1 MARRPGLGKGLDALI
16 PSGLSDSGTN
26 RAARGASLVEIPVG
40 DLSPNP
46 NQPRVYFDEESLSD
60 LSASIREIGVLQPLL
75 VRQLADGSYQL
86 IAGERR
92 WRAAQRAG
100 LATVPAVVK
109 TTDDMSS
116 VEQALVENLHRQDL
130 APLEEAGAYQQL
142 IDDFSL
148 THDDVAKRVGK
159 SRSSITN
166 SLRLLALPAAIQA
179 FLADGKL
186 SAGHA
191 KALLGTPDRAFQ
203 EQLARRAASE
213 GWSVRAIEEA
223 IRDRGGEGA
232 IAVVKPGKTD
242 DGTVTKLPPAGLLE
256 LENQISEYLSTR
268 VNVKMNSNKKGSVI
282 IEFAGLD
289 GVDVEHRPAGGLHRA
304 ADAVFR
310 AVLVDQAADG
320 AAGGVVDARDAT
332 GADGHEFLLR
342 LNGGQ
347 RGRQRQH
354 GGSEREAGSGGFQG
368 NGHAD
373 SL

>member
-46 NQPRVYFDEESLSD
+46 NQPRVHFDEESLSD

-232 IAVVKPGKTD
+232 TAVVKPGKTD
-242 DGTVTKLPPAGLLE
+242 DGTGGGTVTKLPPAGLLE

-268 VNVKMNSNKKGSVI
+268 VSVKMNSNKKGSVT

-289 GVDVEHRPAGGLHRA
+289 DLE
-304 ADAVFR
+304 
-310 AVLVDQAADG
+310 
-320 AAGGVVDARDAT
+320 
-332 GADGHEFLLR
+332 R
-342 LNGGQ
+342 LYYLMMG
-347 RGRQRQH
+347 
-354 GGSEREAGSGGFQG
+354 AGSVE
-368 NGHAD
+368 
-373 SL
+373 

>member
-1 MARRPGLGKGLDALI
+1 
-16 PSGLSDSGTN
+16 
-26 RAARGASLVEIPVG
+26 VEIPVG

-46 NQPRVYFDEESLSD
+46 NQPRVHFDEESLSD

-75 VRQLADGSYQL
+75 VRQLADGTYQL

-203 EQLARRAASE
+203 EQLARRAAAE

-232 IAVVKPGKTD
+232 TAVVKPGKTD
-242 DGTVTKLPPAGLLE
+242 DGSTSGGGTVTKLPPAGLLE

-268 VNVKMNSNKKGSVI
+268 VSVKMNSNKKGSVT

-289 GVDVEHRPAGGLHRA
+289 DLERLYYLMMGAGPVE
-304 ADAVFR
+304 
-310 AVLVDQAADG
+310 
-320 AAGGVVDARDAT
+320 
-332 GADGHEFLLR
+332 
-342 LNGGQ
+342 
-347 RGRQRQH
+347 
-354 GGSEREAGSGGFQG
+354 
-368 NGHAD
+368 
-373 SL
+373 

>member
-16 PSGLSDSGTN
+16 PSGFGDSGPDL
-26 RAARGASLVEIPVG
+26 AVRGAALVEIPVG

-46 NQPRVYFDEESLSD
+46 NQPRVHFDEESLGE
-60 LSASIREIGVLQPLL
+60 LAASIREIGVLQPLL

-100 LATVPAVVK
+100 LVTVPAVVK

-148 THDDVAKRVGK
+148 THDDVARRVGK

-166 SLRLLALPAAIQA
+166 SLRLLTLPVAIQA
-179 FLADGKL
+179 FLADGRL

-223 IRDRGGEGA
+223 IRDRGGEGST
-232 IAVVKPGKTD
+232 AVVKPGKTD
-242 DGTVTKLPPAGLLE
+242 DGSTVGGGDKVLKLPPAGLLE
-256 LENQISEYLSTR
+256 LESQISEHLSTR
-268 VNVKMNSNKKGSVI
+268 VNVKMNSNKKGSVT

-289 GVDVEHRPAGGLHRA
+289 DLE
-304 ADAVFR
+304 
-310 AVLVDQAADG
+310 
-320 AAGGVVDARDAT
+320 
-332 GADGHEFLLR
+332 R
-342 LNGGQ
+342 LYYLMMG
-347 RGRQRQH
+347 
-354 GGSEREAGSGGFQG
+354 AGSVE
-368 NGHAD
+368 
-373 SL
+373 

>member
-1 MARRPGLGKGLDALI
+1 
-16 PSGLSDSGTN
+16 
-26 RAARGASLVEIPVG
+26 VEIPVG

-46 NQPRVYFDEESLSD
+46 NQPRVHFDEESLSD
-60 LSASIREIGVLQPLL
+60 LAASIREIGVLQPLL

-203 EQLARRAASE
+203 EQLARRAAAE

-232 IAVVKPGKTD
+232 TAVVKPGKTD
-242 DGTVTKLPPAGLLE
+242 DGSTSGGGTVTKLPPAGLLE

-268 VNVKMNSNKKGSVI
+268 VSVKMNSNKKGSVT

-289 GVDVEHRPAGGLHRA
+289 DLERLYYLMMGAGPVE
-304 ADAVFR
+304 
-310 AVLVDQAADG
+310 
-320 AAGGVVDARDAT
+320 
-332 GADGHEFLLR
+332 
-342 LNGGQ
+342 
-347 RGRQRQH
+347 
-354 GGSEREAGSGGFQG
+354 
-368 NGHAD
+368 
-373 SL
+373 

>member
-1 MARRPGLGKGLDALI
+1 VARRPGLGKGLDALI
-16 PSGLSDSGTN
+16 PSGFSDSGTST
-26 RAARGASLVEIPVG
+26 AARGASLVEIPVG

-75 VRQLADGSYQL
+75 VRQLPDGSYQL

-92 WRAAQRAG
+92 WRAAQKAG
-100 LATVPAVVK
+100 LTTVPAVVK
-109 TTDDMSS
+109 TTDDMAS

-166 SLRLLALPAAIQA
+166 SLRLLTLPAAIQA
-179 FLADGKL
+179 FLADGRL

-191 KALLGTPDRAFQ
+191 KALLGSPDRAFQ
-203 EQLARRAASE
+203 EQLARRAATE

-223 IRDRGGEGA
+223 IRDRGGEA
-232 IAVVKPGKTD
+232 PTPTVEPGKSGGDSHTG
-242 DGTVTKLPPAGLLE
+242 GTVTKLPPAGLLE
-256 LENQISEYLSTR
+256 LESQISEYLSTR
-268 VNVKMNSNKKGSVI
+268 VSVKMNSNKKGSVT

-289 GVDVEHRPAGGLHRA
+289 DLERLYYLMMGAGPVE
-304 ADAVFR
+304 
-310 AVLVDQAADG
+310 
-320 AAGGVVDARDAT
+320 
-332 GADGHEFLLR
+332 
-342 LNGGQ
+342 
-347 RGRQRQH
+347 
-354 GGSEREAGSGGFQG
+354 
-368 NGHAD
+368 
-373 SL
+373 

>member
-16 PSGLSDSGTN
+16 PSGLSDSGTSTL
-26 RAARGASLVEIPVG
+26 ARGASLVEIPVG

-60 LSASIREIGVLQPLL
+60 LAASIREIGVLQPLL
-75 VRQLADGSYQL
+75 VRQLPDGSYQL

-203 EQLARRAASE
+203 EQLARRAAAE

-232 IAVVKPGKTD
+232 TAVVKPGKTD
-242 DGTVTKLPPAGLLE
+242 DGSTSGGGTVTKLPPAGLLE

-268 VNVKMNSNKKGSVI
+268 VSVKMNSNKKGSVT

-289 GVDVEHRPAGGLHRA
+289 DLE
-304 ADAVFR
+304 
-310 AVLVDQAADG
+310 
-320 AAGGVVDARDAT
+320 
-332 GADGHEFLLR
+332 R
-342 LNGGQ
+342 LYYLMMG
-347 RGRQRQH
+347 
-354 GGSEREAGSGGFQG
+354 AGSVE
-368 NGHAD
+368 
-373 SL
+373 

>member
-46 NQPRVYFDEESLSD
+46 NQPRVHFDEESLSD
-60 LSASIREIGVLQPLL
+60 LAASIREIGVLQPLL

-203 EQLARRAASE
+203 EQLARRAAAE

-232 IAVVKPGKTD
+232 TAVVKPGKTD
-242 DGTVTKLPPAGLLE
+242 DGSTSGGGTVTKLPPAGLLE

-268 VNVKMNSNKKGSVI
+268 VSVKMNSNKKGSVT

-289 GVDVEHRPAGGLHRA
+289 DLE
-304 ADAVFR
+304 
-310 AVLVDQAADG
+310 
-320 AAGGVVDARDAT
+320 
-332 GADGHEFLLR
+332 R
-342 LNGGQ
+342 LYYLMMG
-347 RGRQRQH
+347 
-354 GGSEREAGSGGFQG
+354 AGSVE
-368 NGHAD
+368 
-373 SL
+373 

>member
-16 PSGLSDSGTN
+16 PSGFSDSGTSTS
-26 RAARGASLVEIPVG
+26 ARGASLVEIPVG

-46 NQPRVYFDEESLSD
+46 HQPRVHFDEESLSD
-60 LSASIREIGVLQPLL
+60 LAASIRQIGVLQPLL
-75 VRQLADGSYQL
+75 VRQLPDGSYQL

-92 WRAAQRAG
+92 WRAAQQAG

-109 TTDDMSS
+109 TTDDMAS

-179 FLADGKL
+179 FLADGRL

-191 KALLGTPDRAFQ
+191 KALLGSPDRAFQ
-203 EQLARRAASE
+203 EQLARRAATE

-223 IRDRGGEGA
+223 IRDRGGEGST
-232 IAVVKPGKTD
+232 AVVASGKTD
-242 DGTVTKLPPAGLLE
+242 DGSTSGGGGTVSKLPPAGLLE
-256 LENQISEYLSTR
+256 LESQISEYLSTR
-268 VNVKMNSNKKGSVI
+268 VGVKMNSNKKGSVT

-289 GVDVEHRPAGGLHRA
+289 DLERLYYLMMGAGPVE
-304 ADAVFR
+304 
-310 AVLVDQAADG
+310 
-320 AAGGVVDARDAT
+320 
-332 GADGHEFLLR
+332 
-342 LNGGQ
+342 
-347 RGRQRQH
+347 
-354 GGSEREAGSGGFQG
+354 
-368 NGHAD
+368 
-373 SL
+373 